1 VDVGAPCGRA
11 YDKTARDGP
20 HCRSS
25 GPARRGNA
33 TSDACGI
40 IVAGIVSQGPVSD
53 WKIYVIED
61 ASVQGVSP
69 NEWAAAAIAAMD
81 RYGADRMVAEVN
93 QGGAMVE
100 TIVRS
105 IDPTVSYRVRVF
117 KNGVQVRQQAVSD
130 PSWTY
135 SAALQAAD
143 GAGVTRIDVVQ
154 MSETYSEGPP
164 TGLVLA
170 T

>member
-1 VDVGAPCGRA
+1 
-11 YDKTARDGP
+11 
-20 HCRSS
+20 
-25 GPARRGNA
+25 
-33 TSDACGI
+33 
-40 IVAGIVSQGPVSD
+40 
-53 WKIYVIED
+53 VIED

-81 RYGADRMVAEVN
+81 RYGVDRMVAEVN

-117 KNGVQVRQQAVSD
+117 KNSVQVRQQAVSD

>member
-1 VDVGAPCGRA
+1 
-11 YDKTARDGP
+11 
-20 HCRSS
+20 
-25 GPARRGNA
+25 
-33 TSDACGI
+33 
-40 IVAGIVSQGPVSD
+40 
-53 WKIYVIED
+53 
-61 ASVQGVSP
+61 
-69 NEWAAAAIAAMD
+69 
-81 RYGADRMVAEVN
+81 
-93 QGGAMVE
+93 
-100 TIVRS
+100 
-105 IDPTVSYRVRVF
+105 
-117 KNGVQVRQQAVSD
+117 VQVRQQAVSD